1 MTMNKSEKYRRASL
15 AQLTPEQLATARR
28 NYQYCARRF
37 PEEQGKIAAMI
48 EDRGLG
54 DHREVLE
61 HYARN
66 KSPISEY
73 ELGLIGLYGD
83 TSYQGAHGKG
93 RQYYAPSTNRPSLVS
108 RSEEH
113 TSELPSLMRNSYT
126 VY

>member
-1 MTMNKSEKYRRASL
+1 MRSAARQRLIGWRNEMTMNKSEKYRRASL

-83 TSYQGAHGKG
+83 TSYQEIGRAH
-93 RQYYAPSTNRPSLVS
+93 V
-108 RSEEH
+108 
-113 TSELPSLMRNSYT
+113 
-126 VY
+126 

>member
-1 MTMNKSEKYRRASL
+1 
-15 AQLTPEQLATARR
+15 
-28 NYQYCARRF
+28 
-37 PEEQGKIAAMI
+37 MI

-93 RQYYAPSTNRPSLVS
+93 RQYYAPSTNSPSLVS
-108 RSEEH
+108 GPASEVSLVGGARSEERRVGKECVSTGRSRWSPYH
-113 TSELPSLMRNSYT
+113 
-126 VY
+126 

>member
-15 AQLTPEQLATARR
+15 AQLAPEQLATARR

-93 RQYYAPSTNRPSLVS
+93 R
-108 RSEEH
+108 SEEH
-113 TSELPSLMRNSYT
+113 TSELQSLMRISYA
-126 VY
+126 VFCLKKKNQ